1 MLTVL
6 DVKTELDFIVIYLV
20 TITIIKLFKVSINE
34 MFVIIIIFS
43 KTERK
48 IVKTVSLYE
57 LL

>member
-20 TITIIKLFKVSINE
+20 TITIIKLFKVSINK